1 MEFLFYVVAV
11 MLYSLISGGVILGL
25 LVAADRHTFVE
36 WPWVYIL
43 CGIAWP
49 VAALPAAGY
58 IAAGWILNKR
68 NGGRKHGE

>member
-1 MEFLFYVVAV
+1 MEILVIWAAV
-11 MLYSLISGGVILGL
+11 MLYSLVSGGVIFSL
-25 LVAADRHTFVE
+25 LVAADRHTYVDL
-36 WPWVYIL
+36 PWVYIL

-68 NGGRKHGE
+68 NGGKKHA

>member
-1 MEFLFYVVAV
+1 MELIAKIVVV
-11 MLYSLISGGVILGL
+11 MVYSLISGGVIFGL
-25 LVAADRHTFVE
+25 LVAADRHTYVE

-58 IAAGWILNKR
+58 IAAGWVLKNR
-68 NGGRKHGE
+68 NGGRRHG